1 VSPNHH
7 EIPIMELSRSRNAG
21 RLTLFCGSGVS
32 IDAGIPSWEQ
42 LLLQLLESMIM
53 RISRNQHFTLENHD
67 PNIFQKKH
75 GPSGLV
81 IGKYLKSN
89 LGEDFL
95 PELRKALYLKNPST
109 CAIIQA
115 VVELARPQ
123 RDSKPLDS
131 IVTFNF
137 DGLIEENLK
146 QQGLCYREVFS
157 EDTRYGPGELPVY
170 HVHGFLPR
178 EGEIPLSTEIIFS
191 EDAYHD
197 QFMDPFSWSNLIQ
210 LNKLSQNTCLML
222 GLSLSDPNIRRL
234 LDVANRKKSHE
245 QLDHYILKKKPIM
258 PGSDKVVD
266 ELAFLLEEQDANE
279 LGLNVLWVDE
289 FEQIAPLIQAIAK
302 PVN

>member
-1 VSPNHH
+1 
-7 EIPIMELSRSRNAG
+7 M
-21 RLTLFCGSGVS
+21 S

-53 RISRNQHFTLENHD
+53 RISEDQHFTSENHD

-95 PELRKALYLKNPST
+95 PELREALYLDSPTT
-109 CAIIQA
+109 CAIIEA
-115 VVELARPQ
+115 LIELARPQ

-137 DGLIEENLK
+137 DSLIEENLDR
-146 QQGLCYREVFS
+146 QGLCYKPIFS
-157 EDTRYGPGELPVY
+157 EDTRFNPGELPVH
-170 HVHGFLPR
+170 HVHGYLPR
-178 EGEIPLSTEIIFS
+178 KGEIPPSTEIIFS
-191 EDAYHD
+191 EDAYHN

-234 LDVANRKKSHE
+234 LDVANRKKSHDL
-245 QLDHYILKKKPIM
+245 LDHYIIKRKPIM
-258 PGSDKVVD
+258 PGSNVVVD
-266 ELAFLLEEQDANE
+266 ELALLLEEQDANQ
-279 LGLNVLWVDE
+279 LGLNVLWVDS
-289 FEQIAPLIQAIAK
+289 FEEIAPLIREFAK
-302 PVN
+302 PAT